1 MLFINQGD
9 NMRWMWRAI
18 TAAAMLAMGVVGA
31 GAATAQ
37 ELGGSTYPGPY
48 YMGAPDAPV
57 TIEEFADFQ

>member
-1 MLFINQGD
+1 
-9 NMRWMWRAI
+9 MWRAL
-18 TAAAMLAMGVVGA
+18 TGAAMLAMGMVGA